1 MTRVQHGLCVA
12 SCSRARASEFGTR
25 MRGRTRC
32 ALNDRTRRVGPPPHT
47 STRAMGKRTRDRAKA
62 EAEDDD
68 DDVDASDFPRG
79 GAASGGRRDED
90 AFPRGGGGG
99 GDGDDA
105 GRGRKRRSSR
115 RGGDGDGS
123 DDDDDDPFSRIARAA
138 KGASSRA
145 LSSSGG
151 GAKYVETLKYKSLRP
166 GAKLLGIV
174 SEVTARGL
182 VMSLPDGLRGTV
194 ARAEVAGTSQSGR
207 RKRTAT
213 ADGLESSEEEYSS
226 DDDDDDDGAAASL
239 ELLYEPGQVLRCAVV
254 SLEKGKT
261 GGKRIE
267 LSLRLEKVCEGLTKE
282 SLTEGSVAPAVVQSV
297 EDHGYILSF
306 GIADTSGFLPKKNV
320 ASDLGEIRK
329 GKIIDVVI
337 TGAPKGNKGYFT
349 VTSDQKRMKAS
360 VAHETSATNVDTL
373 LPGMLV
379 NSRIK
384 QILSDGVSVSFMTY
398 FSGTVDCFHTGAL
411 ATSKGVSSAFK
422 VGQRMRAR
430 IIFVDSA
437 SKRIS
442 LTLLPHLLDYASIE
456 LPKLGKTFQ
465 TAKIERVDAGQG
477 VALSIS
483 DGKSDIAGYAHVSQL
498 SDERVEK
505 VEKKFK
511 IGRSVNVRVI
521 GHRLL
526 DGVVSVSLKSSVM
539 AQPFFSLDELTPGML
554 VNGEVL
560 AVEHYGAIVKLAEGI
575 KALCPPLHISDIVG
589 RTTSAK
595 VAPGAKLKFRVL
607 NVDRNSRRATVSH
620 KRTLVKSELAVIA
633 QIEDAVPGSVTHGVV
648 TGVNEYG
655 VFVSLYGDLKGLAG
669 LNDLGLLRD
678 QKPSDAFGV
687 GQVVRV
693 QVVSADTSGRLRLSL
708 ASGDADGNSASM
720 IINASAD
727 ALKPGHIVEKAVV
740 THVASGTGNVEVVFS
755 TEIGNIPGVVPL
767 AHLSDHPLTA
777 QGLSAVLN
785 PGDEIG
791 PLVVLEGKSTRAVMS
806 RKLSLVESSR
816 EGKLPATAKEATLGA
831 VFPGYVASATAAG
844 VFVRFLGQL
853 TGLAPPSQ
861 LTDGTTGDVHE
872 MFPVGKTVNALIL
885 SVDTSTPTPRL
896 SLSLKVSATSS
907 PLSDAP
913 LIRSFFQDIE
923 FLDDRD
929 VGAEDVGIS
938 PETAKSLKPGTWMD
952 VSVNETKDYGVLMD
966 VPIDSNVV
974 GLVTPHQV
982 PVDTTFAAGDE
993 VKGYVLDV
1001 SRREG
1006 VVDIGMRD
1014 GLDKFKRNKTS
1025 SGKSLKKLKVGDQ
1038 VSAEVELV
1046 KAEYV
1051 ALSLPEHNGLIGF
1064 APVHHLNLRY
1074 EDASERFTP
1083 TQCVKAV
1090 IAQLPEG
1097 EMGRLLLTVP
1107 VTKGTTSSGRIAAG
1121 TLVKGV
1127 VSEVQNLQAL
1137 VALPNNARG
1146 RLYIS
1151 EFSPG
1156 EDTPMES
1163 ISVGS
1168 TVEATVMGLA
1178 GDRGGLLD
1186 LSMHRKSAF
1195 ALEDVSVGDDVS
1207 AYVVSVEHDG
1217 IKVTIAPGITSFI
1230 PKIETSDKSSE
1241 LAMKLSSRFTVG
1253 ERVSAI
1259 VVGVKATKKRVD
1271 LSLRT
1276 DGASGSSR
1284 VCVGAKVQGI
1294 ITRVVENVGL
1304 MVQLGSHSVGRVHLT
1319 DMKDEYDDEPCAKY
1333 EAGQVVQVRVLNASS
1348 NGELDL
1354 SMRASRLSSKRTS
1367 PTDPEI
1373 TDVSNLVPGQRVKGY
1388 VKATSKKG
1396 CFISLSRGIDAM
1408 CKLSN
1413 LADSFIADPAKTF
1426 PPGKLVEGRIVSADA
1441 AKGRVELAFRETDAT
1456 QGNADVSTVKVGDV
1470 LMGTVRRVQP
1480 YGVFVSLDGTKLSGL
1495 CHISMF
1501 ADARISDDLASHVRQ
1516 GERVRTKVL
1525 EINTETN
1532 KISLGIKAS
1541 LFEDDDDDGD
1551 EEMADVNTTQTLD
1564 PLMDVDGES
1573 DGDDDDNDGESS
1585 DDDDD
1590 DNGSG
1595 DEASA
1600 SESKEASSEEEED
1613 EDEVEEEEDESDS
1626 EDVRDDD
1633 DDDDKSSE
1641 SGDSDSD
1648 VDEDGP
1654 LHANEG
1660 ESTDEESDSSDSED
1674 APIGKDLGF
1683 DWGTENTD
1691 ASMIDVADEKADKKG
1706 DDKAPSKREKKRLKE
1721 ARELEILQKEQAMR
1735 DGDHIPESAM
1745 EFEKLLIAS
1754 PRSSFLWVRYMAFHV
1769 SCGAYDEAKEVAERA
1784 LGAIPASEEAER
1796 MNVWAAYLNLEN
1808 KYGTPSPEEAVKKLF
1823 MRAVQIA
1830 DAKHMHLTLA
1840 SMYERNAQE
1849 DALEESLKKA
1859 AKKFSYSAKIWLAYI
1874 RSAVLKNDS
1883 EKARKLLD
1891 RATQSLPKHKHIKI
1905 LTRTALLE
1913 MKEGNPERGRTMF
1926 EGILRNYPRRTD
1938 IWSVYIDQE
1947 IKQGDIQRI
1956 RALFE
1961 RATHLDL
1968 NAKSMKFLFKRYL
1981 DFERSEGDD
1990 ERIAHVKQRAM
2001 EYVSNKFG
2009 TAAE

>member
-1 MTRVQHGLCVA
+1 MAERVA
-12 SCSRARASEFGTR
+12 TERPNARS
-25 MRGRTRC
+25 
-32 ALNDRTRRVGPPPHT
+32 ALPPPHT
-47 STRAMGKRTRDRAKA
+47 STRAMGKRTRDKAKA
-62 EAEDDD
+62 EVEDDD
-68 DDVDASDFPRG
+68 DDVDASAFPRG
-79 GAASGGRRDED
+79 GAASGGRGDED

-105 GRGRKRRSSR
+105 GRGRKRRSSQ

-123 DDDDDDPFSRIARAA
+123 NDDDDDPFSRISRAA

-145 LSSSGG
+145 VSSSGG

-166 GAKLLGIV
+166 GAKLLGII

-194 ARAEVAGTSQSGR
+194 ARAEVAGTFGSSR
-207 RKRTAT
+207 RNRTAA
-213 ADGLESSEEEYSS
+213 ADGSESSEEEYSS
-226 DDDDDDDGAAASL
+226 DDDDDDDDAEASL

-329 GKIIDVVI
+329 GRIIDVVI

-349 VTSDQKRMKAS
+349 VTSDQKRIKTS

-437 SKRIS
+437 SKRVS

-483 DGKSDIAGYAHVSQL
+483 DGKNDIAGYAHVSQL

-511 IGRSVNVRVI
+511 IGRSVSVRVI

-620 KRTLVKSELAVIA
+620 KRTLIKSELPVIG
-633 QIEDAVPGSVTHGVV
+633 QIEDAVPGSITHGVV

-727 ALKPGHIVEKAVV
+727 ALKPGHVVEKAVV

-755 TEIGNIPGVVPL
+755 MEEGNIPGVVPL

-844 VFVRFLGQL
+844 VFVRFLGRL

-913 LIRSFFQDIE
+913 LVRSFFQDIE

-974 GLVTPHQV
+974 GLVTPHQI
-982 PVDTTFAAGDE
+982 PVDTTFTAGDE

-1014 GLDKFKRNKTS
+1014 GLGKFKRNKTS

-1038 VSAEVELV
+1038 VSAEVELI

-1107 VTKGTTSSGRIAAG
+1107 VTKGTTASGRIAAG

-1156 EDTPMES
+1156 EDTPLES

-1195 ALEDVSVGDDVS
+1195 VLEDVSVGDDVS
-1207 AYVVSVEHDG
+1207 AYVVSVTDDG

-1259 VVGVKATKKRVD
+1259 IVGVKATKKRVD

-1319 DMKDEYDDEPCAKY
+1319 DMADEYDDDPCAKY

-1373 TDVSNLVPGQRVKGY
+1373 TDISNLVPGQRVKGY

-1396 CFISLSRGIDAM
+1396 CFIALSRGIDAM

-1470 LMGTVRRVQP
+1470 LIGTVRRVQP

-1541 LFEDDDDDGD
+1541 LFEDEDGDGD
-1551 EEMADVNTTQTLD
+1551 EEMADVNTAHTLD
-1564 PLMDVDGES
+1564 PLMDVDGEN
-1573 DGDDDDNDGESS
+1573 DGEDDDNDGESS
-1585 DDDDD
+1585 DDEDDD
-1590 DNGSG
+1590 DDDGSS
-1595 DEASA
+1595 DEANA
-1600 SESKEASSEEEED
+1600 SESTEASSEEG
-1613 EDEVEEEEDESDS
+1613 EEEEE
-1626 EDVRDDD
+1626 EEEEE
-1633 DDDDKSSE
+1633 SSE
-1641 SGDSDSD
+1641 SGESDSD
-1648 VDEDGP
+1648 IDEDGP
-1654 LHANEG
+1654 LHADEG
-1660 ESTDEESDSSDSED
+1660 ESTDEESDPSDSED

-1683 DWGTENTD
+1683 DWDAEKTD
-1691 ASMIDVADEKADKKG
+1691 ASMTDVADEKAGKKG
-1706 DDKAPSKREKKRLKE
+1706 ADKAPSKREKKRLKE
-1721 ARELEILQKEQAMR
+1721 ARELEILQKEQEMR

-1823 MRAVQIA
+1823 TRAVQIA
-1830 DAKHMHLTLA
+1830 DAKHMHLTLV

-2009 TAAE
+2009 SAAE